1 HLRQD
6 WLRPSLSAAVPSA
19 LRSTVSLFVAAK
31 FQHERKQEWKAGM
44 TTNNTLS
51 NRLRWRVSGNGF
63 ALFYGRSIKPLL
75 HVVPDKTYA
84 GMWRVQYRDG
94 SLSDMARLARARDA
108 GRANA
113 LTILHGKS
121 ERSISTPEGPQSDL
135 NAGEAA

>member
-1 HLRQD
+1 
-6 WLRPSLSAAVPSA
+6 
-19 LRSTVSLFVAAK
+19 
-31 FQHERKQEWKAGM
+31 M

-51 NRLRWRVSGNGF
+51 NRLRWSANNDGF
-63 ALFYGRSIKPLL
+63 ALFYGRSAKPLL

-84 GMWRVQYRDG
+84 GMWRVKYRDG
-94 SLSDMARLARARDA
+94 SLSDMANLTRAKDA

-121 ERSISTPEGPQSDL
+121 ERSISAAEGGYSDS